1 MTSEHVDLSVLP
13 LRFNPPDG
21 WRTPDPRWISLNQ
34 AFVPPH
40 NWRPYADAPAI
51 PTAWPWWEENGTSWF
66 RYFRDR
72 PSLPTR
78 ALGNWFSVAAL
89 GLFGLA
95 VVPFAFSGWWIPA
108 GGIFALTLMVT
119 GIRGIVRTYKSQP
132 HAPLEPLENIRAWT
146 EARRATYF
154 TQAHEN
160 FRLSAPEELT
170 LSDFIA
176 RLETQWWDENS
187 EAAESL

>member
-21 WRTPDPRWISLNQ
+21 WRMPHPRWISLNQ
-34 AFVPPH
+34 AFVPPQ
-40 NWRPYADAPAI
+40 NWKPYADAPAI
-51 PTAWPWWEENGTSWF
+51 PKGWPWWEENGTSWF

-119 GIRGIVRTYKSQP
+119 GIRGIVRTYRSQSHP
-132 HAPLEPLENIRAWT
+132 PLEPLENIREWA
-146 EARRATYF
+146 EARRVAYF
-154 TQAHEN
+154 IQAHET

-170 LSDFIA
+170 LGEFIT
-176 RLETQWWDENS
+176 RLETQWWDENP